1 MAIENTN
8 HSASMIS
15 ISLQFVYLKLLQ
27 LVYSPYIHTVR
38 LFYDIPCHQY
48 AHTYSTNI
56 TTSTRKFYE
65 SSNTYAVV
73 VLQINK

>member
-1 MAIENTN
+1 MEIENTN

-27 LVYSPYIHTVR
+27 QYFLRQFIGRAGPVVYT
-38 LFYDIPCHQY
+38 
-48 AHTYSTNI
+48 TYKVEYKKYYI

-73 VLQINK
+73 ALQIKM